1 MALKDIYEKWAFRPL
16 AGVGA
21 GDTPVKQSEGKVKVD
36 FLPNTY
42 QTEVRNRTPGDK
54 VVNQATV
61 DDATNGTFNTT
72 SAFKYYST
80 LYSSPLKTFKSRVV
94 HLYNAQGND
103 STQYITS
110 NEVRNTQGA
119 LYSTNL

>member
-21 GDTPVKQSEGKVKVD
+21 GDTPIKQSEGKVKVD

-42 QTEVRNRTPGDK
+42 QTEVRNRAPGDK
-54 VVNQATV
+54 VVNQATA
-61 DDATNGTFNTT
+61 DDATNGTFNST

-80 LYSSPLKTFKSRVV
+80 LVNSPLKTFKSRVV
-94 HLYNAQGND
+94 HKYNAQGVD
-103 STQYITS
+103 TTQYVTS